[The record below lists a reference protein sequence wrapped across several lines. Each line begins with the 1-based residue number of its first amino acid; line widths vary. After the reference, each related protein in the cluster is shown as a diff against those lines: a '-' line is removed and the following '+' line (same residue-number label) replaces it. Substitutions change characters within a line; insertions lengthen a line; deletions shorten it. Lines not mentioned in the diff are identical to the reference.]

1 MDIWKIKIAV
11 GSINYSINVTGKTGY
26 SNEILID
33 PVRSSRDLR
42 GRSSGK
48 GKTRSGSSIE

>member
-33 PVRSSRDLR
+33 PVVSSRDLR
-42 GRSSGK
+42 GRSRK
-48 GKTRSGSSIE
+48 KVRPVA

>member
-1 MDIWKIKIAV
+1 MDIWKIKIAA

-33 PVRSSRDLR
+33 PVVSSRDLR
-42 GRSSGK
+42 ERSRK
-48 GKTRSGSSIE
+48 KVRPEVAVA